1 MKSYNKAMLLGHLTA
16 DPELRSTPTGKTVTT
31 FNLAINRRGGKTSEE
46 SVDFHRI
53 VAWNQKAEFCCRNL
67 KKGMAVFIV
76 GNLMNHSF
84 EGKNGKQYVT
94 EVILQD
100 VNILTWKGREQAPEV
115 DEPTEDDVQIEE
127 VDVAED
133 DISATMSA

>member
-1 MKSYNKAMLLGHLTA
+1 MLLGHLTA

-31 FNLAINRRGGKTSEE
+31 FNLAINRRNGKTSEE

-67 KKGMAVFIV
+67 KKGMAIFVV

-94 EVILQD
+94 EIVLQD
-100 VNILTWKGREQAPEV
+100 VNILTWKGREQTVEEPVDDDTQVEV
-115 DEPTEDDVQIEE
+115 EE
-127 VDVAED
+127 VDVAGD
-133 DISATMSA
+133 TISATMTM